1 MPQSKAGKVL
11 WVWPEIVAG
20 LDAGWKLKDIWKA
33 ALQDGIEMTYKE
45 FTVYVSRIRRK
56 KNRLPPQDRDEP
68 HSRFRSTETSLPS
81 SEGADPFQNI
91 RQQREKKRIGGF
103 EFDPFSDNKG
113 LID

>member
-1 MPQSKAGKVL
+1 MPQTKGGRVL
-11 WVWPEIVAG
+11 WVWPEIVSG

-56 KNRLPPQDRDEP
+56 KKRFPQADREDRHLPFRGADEP
-68 HSRFRSTETSLPS
+68 TS
-81 SEGADPFQNI
+81 SESADPFQNL
-91 RQQREKKRIGGF
+91 RQQRDRKRAGGF
-103 EFDPFSDNKG
+103 ELDPFSDNKG